1 MLVGFLFQANLMYD
15 LMYIPRVRY
24 VGTCCSVKVTFSL
37 AATKPKLH
45 PIIFSCHSTSPV
57 SPPDGLKERLTLEP
71 PDVIWLSV
79 LIGVSNVVPKA
90 AWAVVVSR
98 LDQLQPPL
106 V

>member
-1 MLVGFLFQANLMYD
+1 MLVGSLFQANLMYD
-15 LMYIPRVRY
+15 LMYIPRY
-24 VGTCCSVKVTFSL
+24 VGTCRSVKVTFSL

-45 PIIFSCHSTSPV
+45 PIISSFHLTSPV